1 MMSKNISQLTSRVM
15 QTLIK
20 TRVILFIILV
30 VGIYGYVIFRFE
42 ALSNP
47 VSSTALASKTSSPS
61 INGISQPIINQINQ
75 LQNNSVSVQ
84 SLFNQAR
91 NNPFEE

>member
-1 MMSKNISQLTSRVM
+1 MSKNISQILTRIV

-20 TRVILFIILV
+20 TRVILFIVLV
-30 VGIYGYVIFRFE
+30 AAIYGYVGWRFA

-47 VSSTALASKTSSPS
+47 SSNSVQTPQSLQPTIS
-61 INGISQPIINQINQ
+61 GIDQPVIDQINQ